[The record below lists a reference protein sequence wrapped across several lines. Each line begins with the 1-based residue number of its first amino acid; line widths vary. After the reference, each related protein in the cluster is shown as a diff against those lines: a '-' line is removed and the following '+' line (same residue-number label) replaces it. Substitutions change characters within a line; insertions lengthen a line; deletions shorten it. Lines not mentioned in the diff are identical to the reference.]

1 MYLPKHLKM
10 CCLGPGA
17 QDWSWQQA
25 WLVQVDPIILEVP
38 SEQIP
43 AVGRGGRLDRETV
56 SHSTPCLPL
65 GGPWLHLTVGESE
78 ANKEKLG
85 SQNVL

>member
-1 MYLPKHLKM
+1 MYLPEHIKM

-17 QDWSWQQA
+17 QGWSWQQA

-43 AVGRGGRLDRETV
+43 AVGRGGRFDRETV

-65 GGPWLHLTVGESE
+65 GGPWLHLTVGGSE